1 MTIDLLFS
9 SVDSNLDGKR
19 QNVNMS
25 GMGVKWGAKTVNGP
39 VGKAS
44 FRPMASGPWKSAVA
58 GGGRGN
64 MGISS
69 TFYPHF
75 SNIAFAGQIS

>member
-1 MTIDLLFS
+1 MPFAAHGLAPLIL
-9 SVDSNLDGKR
+9 GGHR
-19 QNVNMS
+19 
-25 GMGVKWGAKTVNGP
+25 
-39 VGKAS
+39 
-44 FRPMASGPWKSAVA
+44 
-58 GGGRGN
+58 GGRGN